1 MSKQAYFAVVVNTDG
16 SMYIDYDMPINFDQD
31 IIWNEKTEKWESEY
45 DNSNFYESA
54 SEGLTDLINS
64 TKLNINTTEENNEQA
79 TN

>member
-1 MSKQAYFAVVVNTDG
+1 MNKQAYFAVVVNTDG

-31 IIWNEKTEKWESEY
+31 IIWNEKTEEWESEY